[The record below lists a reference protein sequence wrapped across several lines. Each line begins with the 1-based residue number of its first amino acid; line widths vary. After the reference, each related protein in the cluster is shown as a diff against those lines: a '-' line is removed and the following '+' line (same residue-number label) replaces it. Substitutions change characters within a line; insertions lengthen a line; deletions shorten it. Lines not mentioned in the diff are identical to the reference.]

1 MGSLIN
7 ELNTECAAKQQ
18 ASRKCSE
25 AMMEVMNDEHKFSTL
40 SKITKFGLILPT
52 NTTAHECGFSQ
63 LKLIKTPHRNP
74 LKQSTLNN
82 LMMIVTEGPPC

>member
-7 ELNTECAAKQQ
+7 ELNTEFAAKQQ

-25 AMMEVMNDEHKFSTL
+25 VMMEVMNDEHKFPTL

-52 NTTAHECGFSQ
+52 NTAAREHSFSQ
-63 LKLIKTPHRNP
+63 LKLIKTPHRNR
-74 LKQSTLNN
+74 LKQST
-82 LMMIVTEGPPC
+82 